1 MVFMGY
7 ETPVQMPSMGVYD
20 TDLMKMY
27 IAGVK
32 DQYEK
37 GQEEYKD
44 FLKSYSDFYSPIEGD
59 TENYYNMTVGGA
71 KKLIDQ
77 IYAMGGDPFKNPEA
91 RAAIS
96 RYIAGVPTA
105 ELNAIRQNAENRR
118 IYDRA
123 VAEAIANGTYNK
135 EYEDWLLKNANLN
148 DFQTI
153 DPNTGDVRMWN
164 RLAPG
169 MYQDLHTF
177 SDDWFKHLKPKYN
190 DALTKSKKDGYN
202 YSTITEDDLR
212 NVIRQNVPD
221 IINDGGQ
228 GQFFYEQALKVAD
241 GDEDAAKTIF
251 EDMVVNRNSDRLMI
265 DREVNPYYKSAYD
278 TQQARN
284 QYWSTT
290 GYPKDNTGDN
300 TNVKHT
306 GKSQGGARKDDPDG
320 YSRFASMTAS
330 SLERIRDLSRNA
342 VAYYKTT
349 KTEGGNVHKEPV
361 YAKTMTLKD
370 KNGRQV
376 TSVFIPTQRGGDYV
390 DDDGKRYEMLT
401 LEKAQK
407 MALKGVAGKKGAKAY
422 DVWSNIRTSYNQNAK
437 QVTVD
442 KKMLDNMYSPNY
454 VMSNAYGMS
463 NTSSKVDDGDR
474 QKILSYLRNAQNDSV
489 NYPLSV
495 YEIGYSADISM
506 KGENGTP
513 ETIDKYKEYV
523 FDLGGNKIPM
533 LVKVGEYDGN
543 INSPYYYTPT
553 PRWNTY
559 MSELDRVESTDIVGT
574 SDAKDINF

>member
-1 MVFMGY
+1 MGY

-44 FLKSYSDFYSPIEGD
+44 FLKSYGDFYSPIQGD
-59 TENYYNMTVGGA
+59 TENYYNMTIGGA

-105 ELNAIRQNAENRR
+105 ELNAIRQNAENRK

-148 DFQTI
+148 DFQTEI
-153 DPNTGDVRMWN
+153 DPKTGGFRMWN
-164 RLAPG
+164 MLAPG

-177 SDDWFKHLKPKYN
+177 SDDWFKHLKPKYD
-190 DALTKSKKDGYN
+190 DALTKSKRDGYN

-228 GQFFYEQALKVAD
+228 GQFFYEQALEAAG
-241 GDEDAAKTIF
+241 GDKDVAKTIF
-251 EDMVVNRNSDRLMI
+251 EDMIVNRNSDRLMI
-265 DREVNPYYKSAYD
+265 DREVDPYYKSA
-278 TQQARN
+278 
-284 QYWSTT
+284 
-290 GYPKDNTGDN
+290 KDNTGDN
-300 TNVKHT
+300 TSGKYT
-306 GKSQGGARKDDPDG
+306 GNSQGGARKDNPDG

-330 SLERIRDLSRNA
+330 SLERIRDLSKDTA
-342 VAYYKTT
+342 AYYKTT
-349 KTEGGNVHKEPV
+349 KTEDGNVHKEPV
-361 YAKTMTLKD
+361 YAKTMTLTGKD
-370 KNGRQV
+370 GRQV
-376 TSVFIPTQRGGDYV
+376 TSVFIPTQHGGDYV
-390 DDDGKRYEMLT
+390 DSDGNRYEMLT

-407 MALKGVAGKKGAKAY
+407 MALRGAIGKEGANAY
-422 DVWSNIRTSYNQNAK
+422 DVWTNIKTSYNQNAK
-437 QVTVD
+437 QVAVD
-442 KKMLDNMYSPNY
+442 EKMLNNMYSPTQ
-454 VMSNAYGMS
+454 VISNAYGAS
-463 NTSSKVDDGDR
+463 NTSGKVDDRDK
-474 QKILSYLRNAQNDSV
+474 QKIQLYLSKAKADPDNH
-489 NYPLSV
+489 PLSV

-506 KGENGTP
+506 KGKNGTP
-513 ETIDKYKEYV
+513 KTIDKYKEYV
-523 FDLGGNKIPM
+523 FDLGGEKIPM
-533 LVKVGEYDGN
+533 LVKIGEYDGN

>member
-59 TENYYNMTVGGA
+59 TETYYKMTVGGA
-71 KKLIDQ
+71 KQLIDQ

-105 ELNAIRQNAENRR
+105 ELNAIRQNAENRK

-123 VAEAIANGTYNK
+123 VAEAVANGTYNK
-135 EYEDWLLKNANLN
+135 EYEDWLLKNAELN
-148 DFQTI
+148 NFQTI

-177 SDDWFKHLKPKYN
+177 SDDWFKHLKPKYD

-228 GQFFYEQALKVAD
+228 GQFFYEQALEAAG
-241 GDEDAAKTIF
+241 GDKDVAKTIF

-278 TQQARN
+278 TQQDINR
-284 QYWSTT
+284 YWQTT
-290 GYPKDNTGDN
+290 G
-300 TNVKHT
+300 
-306 GKSQGGARKDDPDG
+306 
-320 YSRFASMTAS
+320 
-330 SLERIRDLSRNA
+330 
-342 VAYYKTT
+342 
-349 KTEGGNVHKEPV
+349 
-361 YAKTMTLKD
+361 
-370 KNGRQV
+370 
-376 TSVFIPTQRGGDYV
+376 
-390 DDDGKRYEMLT
+390 
-401 LEKAQK
+401 
-407 MALKGVAGKKGAKAY
+407 
-422 DVWSNIRTSYNQNAK
+422 
-437 QVTVD
+437 
-442 KKMLDNMYSPNY
+442 
-454 VMSNAYGMS
+454 
-463 NTSSKVDDGDR
+463 SKVDDDDEDDNASNGVASYSHAMYSQGVGNLFGIDSNAASHAIVDPENKMGKAIAKVEIDLLKQR
-474 QKILSYLRNAQNDSV
+474 KLNNKPHSYDYDAVILDHSVRGNSKQNIELLGVSGLKPKSGSGSGKSTVLTDDQIWLNSDVKKRLISNYKLVQNNAGYASKRSGYERKDFSDNVTASEYATVTDQIV
-489 NYPLSV
+489 TQLS
-495 YEIGYSADISM
+495 
-506 KGENGTP
+506 KNGRV
-513 ETIDKYKEYV
+513 EQY
-523 FDLGGNKIPM
+523 
-533 LVKVGEYDGN
+533 VKVLLHNKSGKEIDTAYIRAQRSVQKRGGQSFASRDVYG
-543 INSPYYYTPT
+543 SEQPMTLDVTKDYEGRVVKDASATQTYT
-553 PRWNTY
+553 NK
-559 MSELDRVESTDIVGT
+559 SQKDTDVYVH
-574 SDAKDINF
+574 